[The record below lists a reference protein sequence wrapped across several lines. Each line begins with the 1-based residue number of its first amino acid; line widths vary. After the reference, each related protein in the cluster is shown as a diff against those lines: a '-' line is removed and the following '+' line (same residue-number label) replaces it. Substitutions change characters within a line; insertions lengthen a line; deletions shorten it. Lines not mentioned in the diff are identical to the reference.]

1 MSAQI
6 AVTALHDLLSQLGG
20 DREVQ
25 RRFVHDYL
33 RLWRGRSERL
43 TAALAVPGA
52 GNAEEAHVV
61 LLSIRSSSTMVGAVR
76 VEAAAAMM
84 HDALRDGDI
93 AGSVR
98 HIDQLNRV
106 GEQACA
112 DLALMFALQRH
123 GHTAPAER

>member
-1 MSAQI
+1 MSTHIEA
-6 AVTALHDLLSQLGG
+6 TALRSLLSQVGG
-20 DREVQ
+20 DRDLQ
-25 RRFVHDYL
+25 RRFVHDYVQ
-33 RLWRGRSERL
+33 LWRSRSERL
-43 TAALAVPGA
+43 TAALAVPTA

-76 VEAAAAMM
+76 VEATAAMM

-106 GEQACA
+106 GELACA
-112 DLALMFALQRH
+112 DLAQMFALQR
-123 GHTAPAER
+123 GSQPATA